1 MDFVPISSYHIIWR
15 YKRGKELTNK
25 KEKIKRLIQNG
36 KELSI
41 GLPAR
46 LPNVERYSSQHYI
59 PFKSRESK
67 YKELLDALKDDN
79 NFITGLI
86 GMGGTGKTT
95 MAIEV
100 GKELKQSKQF
110 TSVIDTTV
118 SLSPDIRKIQND
130 IAGQLDLKFDDCTES
145 DRPKKLWKRLTTGEK
160 ILLILD
166 DVWGDIDFNE
176 IGIP

>member
-1 MDFVPISSYHIIWR
+1 
-15 YKRGKELTNK
+15 
-25 KEKIKRLIQNG
+25 LIQNG